1 MCVMIGLKQWNDQIV
16 IKNKLVI
23 QGINMYEYLSK
34 AAGHKICYYEVQ
46 CLAIQ
51 AFIYT
56 ET

>member
-1 MCVMIGLKQWNDQIV
+1 MISLKQWNDQIV

-46 CLAIQ
+46 CLAKQ